1 MTKVVTPV
9 ALDVSWVCCIVRCY
23 LGMGGLAVCGA
34 LDRWAPTI
42 EDIVA
47 VSETVLT
54 ATTSWSSF
62 VVGALGIWAPAIEDV
77 VAVSE
82 TVLTATTS

>member
-1 MTKVVTPV
+1 M
-9 ALDVSWVCCIVRCY
+9 
-23 LGMGGLAVCGA
+23 GMGGLAVCGA
-34 LDRWAPTI
+34 LNRWAPTI

-54 ATTSWSSF
+54 ATTVLLSF
-62 VVGALGIWAPAIEDV
+62 GSGALGMWAPAIEDI

-82 TVLTATTS
+82 TVLTVTTVWSGHESGSF